1 MTPIFDINELIAL
14 MRAGTSEEA
23 IPHLEHITQKLP
35 THVAA
40 HALLAQAYTNERRL
54 EEARVAWQNALF
66 LMPNSPS
73 IKKGFR
79 RVLKELSKHQPLPP
93 VPEAEPAPEL
103 QEEQVAE
110 TQEERSPEAIEE
122 PTPPQEEAAP
132 EQLEEPVL
140 EAQEEAA
147 PETTE
152 EPEIEATEEPVL
164 EAQEEPVSEEVPSL
178 EAQEEEDLTE
188 SEVEEEEELE
198 TIDTFYIPN
207 TNRVDTEES
216 NDGEADKEA
225 RETSVG
231 EQESPSDENETGVD
245 TEEAE
250 EETEPALVAE
260 EENQG
265 ILHDKLDIDLE
276 ELLDGAPSHS
286 DETPSMLINPSSH
299 HNATPI
305 EIEAIKAQAPQEEMD
320 ESDEE
325 DEEEPIPTND
335 IPLPIIT
342 VPTPSSSSANTP
354 PPDSKGLPPDIPVPP
369 ILAPLVENTEEWE
382 EDQELDNLIQELES
396 ARIVPKP
403 DHEHIE
409 VPVLEDDIEDMVSE
423 TLARIFE
430 GQKQYSKA
438 ADMYEKLAVL
448 HPERAKKFEAK
459 ATELRDL
466 KNNNPE

>member
-79 RVLKELSKHQPLPP
+79 RVLKELSKQEPPQPVTEVEPP
-93 VPEAEPAPEL
+93 PEL
-103 QEEQVAE
+103 QENKIAE
-110 TQEERSPEAIEE
+110 TQEELLPE
-122 PTPPQEEAAP
+122 T
-132 EQLEEPVL
+132 LEEPAL
-140 EAQEEAA
+140 EAQEE
-147 PETTE
+147 
-152 EPEIEATEEPVL
+152 
-164 EAQEEPVSEEVPSL
+164 
-178 EAQEEEDLTE
+178 DLTE
-188 SEVEEEEELE
+188 TDGRDSEDEDKEQQE
-198 TIDTFYIPN
+198 TFYIPN
-207 TNRVDTEES
+207 TNRADIEEANDGGEEES
-216 NDGEADKEA
+216 ETPEAPDEDEVETLETEREELEA
-225 RETSVG
+225 ETEDALVTD
-231 EQESPSDENETGVD
+231 EENEDIIKGT
-245 TEEAE
+245 
-250 EETEPALVAE
+250 
-260 EENQG
+260 
-265 ILHDKLDIDLE
+265 LDIDLE

-286 DETPSMLINPSSH
+286 HETPSMLVNPSSH

-305 EIEAIKAQAPQEEMD
+305 EIEAIKAQTPQEEAEEEKD
-320 ESDEE
+320 EEE
-325 DEEEPIPTND
+325 DEPEEPIKTND

-342 VPTPSSSSANTP
+342 VPIPSSSSSNTP
-354 PPDSKGLPPDIPVPP
+354 PPVSKGLPPDIPVPP
-369 ILAPLVENTEEWE
+369 ILAPLVENTDEWA

-409 VPVLEDDIEDMVSE
+409 VPALEDDIEDMVSE

-430 GQKQYSKA
+430 GQKQYAKA

-448 HPERAKKFEAK
+448 HPERARKFEAK
-459 ATELRDL
+459 ASELRAL
-466 KNNNPE
+466 KNNKPD